1 MRRKKDLAEL
11 LIDVKLLR
19 RKLAHSL
26 AKLDKRIES
35 LEALVVQSSSTI
47 SAFSARV
54 AKEIDQLENVRKRIY
69 VLDVLLEMLEIRL
82 ETVISLGSLVESLR
96 PVVSALK
103 ELSKSFPIP
112 MEISPDFDDLIS
124 SLSSVLPS
132 EGGLSFLFKQR
143 PSEETLSILKEAETI
158 ANMKIKEGNREPLN
172 S

>member
-1 MRRKKDLAEL
+1 VRRKKDLAEL

-35 LEALVVQSSSTI
+35 LEALVVQSSSTV

-82 ETVISLGSLVESLR
+82 ETVISLGTLVESLR

-103 ELSKSFPIP
+103 ECPSPSRSPWRSPPTSTTHFIP
-112 MEISPDFDDLIS
+112 ELRFT
-124 SLSSVLPS
+124 S
-132 EGGLSFLFKQR
+132 EGGLSSYQQ
-143 PSEETLSILKEAETI
+143 SE
-158 ANMKIKEGNREPLN
+158 REDFED
-172 S
+172 SQSRVYSEYED